1 MQAGISTQIFYP
13 HRLRPEHL
21 DALAA
26 TGARVI
32 EVFAAR
38 FHFDATDRAQLKDVA
53 GWFRSNDV
61 QPALH
66 APITSDERFS
76 RHAYPNVNLV
86 AAEKSRRI
94 DAMDEVKRALEAA
107 EQINFATCVLHLG
120 LSGDLWDDYAL
131 EYALTAVEH
140 LKAFAGPL
148 GVKLLLENLRNE
160 IATPQHLLQILRVGH
175 FDSLGICF
183 DLGHAHL
190 EGNLNAQT
198 LELLR
203 PRIAEVH
210 LHDNH
215 GQPQPGVPYPGD
227 AGNPDE
233 HLWPAT
239 GTERPATLPGG
250 TILWPEIYALLAT
263 LPDHTPGVLEIHDQ
277 QSPDLSFASRLG
289 REVFSHAARLMAV
302 AE

>member
-61 QPALH
+61 AAALH

-86 AAEKSRRI
+86 AGDKSRRI
-94 DAMDEVKRALEAA
+94 EAMDEVKRALEAA
-107 EQINFATCVLHLG
+107 EQIEFATCVLHLG
-120 LSGDLWDDYAL
+120 LSGDAWDEYAL
-131 EYALTAVEH
+131 EHALTGVEH

-160 IATPQHLLQILRVGH
+160 IATPQHLLEILRVGH
-175 FDSLGICF
+175 FDRLGICF
-183 DLGHAHL
+183 DVGHAHL
-190 EGNLNAQT
+190 EGQLNAAT

-203 PRIAEVH
+203 ARIAEVH

-215 GQPQPGVPYPGD
+215 GQPQPGVAYPGD
-227 AGNPDE
+227 AGNPDA
-233 HLWPAT
+233 HLWPAS
-239 GTERPATLPGG
+239 GTERPSGLGTG
-250 TILWPEIYALLAT
+250 TIAWPEIYPLLAT
-263 LPDHTPGVLEIHDQ
+263 LPDETPGVLEIHDQ
-277 QSPDLSFASRLG
+277 QCADLAFASRVG
-289 REVFSHAARLMAV
+289 REVFSHAARYMSGQ
-302 AE
+302 